1 MSGLRKKKLIWSV
14 RLHLNFG
21 SGHQKF
27 LLVSI
32 RGSKIRKHLSHEILC
47 FVKVARLSWDTT
59 MLHLKLRTTL
69 IWIRISA
76 QFGLNQLSE
85 GSKVHVTRIPG
96 VASAL
101 LHMLIG
107 VQSEYYSW
115 KRKVV
120 HNVQNRNM
128 TKWTPG
134 PQLLSGILACFNKV
148 NLTPVVLVAF
158 YLMITVIIFFV
169 IVSSVIV

>member
-76 QFGLNQLSE
+76 QFGINQLSE

-96 VASAL
+96 VGISKCTIAYVNWSA
-101 LHMLIG
+101 I
-107 VQSEYYSW
+107 W

-128 TKWTPG
+128 TKWTCSPCCILSHDNSHHLFCHRFFRHSLRR
-134 PQLLSGILACFNKV
+134 QLFKRWRVELA
-148 NLTPVVLVAF
+148 
-158 YLMITVIIFFV
+158 FV
-169 IVSSVIV
+169 KYP

>member
-1 MSGLRKKKLIWSV
+1 M

-47 FVKVARLSWDTT
+47 YVKVARLSWDTT
-59 MLHLKLRTTL
+59 ILHLKLRTTL

-85 GSKVHVTRIPG
+85 GSKVHVTRIAG

-107 VQSEYYSW
+107 VQSEYYS
-115 KRKVV
+115 
-120 HNVQNRNM
+120 
-128 TKWTPG
+128 
-134 PQLLSGILACFNKV
+134 
-148 NLTPVVLVAF
+148 
-158 YLMITVIIFFV
+158 
-169 IVSSVIV
+169 